1 MAAERIIGVD
11 FGTSTSVIR
20 VKRYENG
27 KPIGEKLEAK
37 EVVFGDRA
45 LVPTV
50 IMKKDDAEAACYFG
64 YEAQQGKKNFTYF
77 HSFKMDLES
86 SDPEKRAQAR
96 QLTESFFS
104 FLAKQYRSQSD
115 GGHLG
120 NPDDKERTIV
130 SYPVK
135 WNEGTKNFMLK
146 TAAKAGFPNVTGMD
160 EAQAA
165 IQAVIVMN
173 ADHLHQN
180 GLLQKGVGSNVL
192 LIDMGAGTT
201 DLVLARYTLGDE
213 TETEVLNTWPKSG
226 DIQFGGREIDH
237 LLQKF
242 FRQMLDEGDAE
253 KIFDRIGTDKFKSW
267 KEGSVSP
274 ALRQND
280 SVKDF
285 TEFDNLAG
293 FLGLDLDYCL
303 DRTAFENCLADYLRQ
318 FPQLINGCLQN
329 AGMTGNDV
337 DLVIVTGGHSQ
348 WYFVGE
354 MLEGKMPQF
363 GEVDLPKIKENPGRI
378 IPISRPQET
387 VALGLAYNGIHDT
400 DEYEPIPP
408 GRTSEPTFTMEITRK
423 SSTPGGA
430 CVGGV
435 ISLGEVSVGDI
446 LLMWDANNMW
456 DEHGENVHLAKDIN
470 RLRSLRSVKVKKIEL
485 KKNGSTEQKPMAV
498 EDESVVLLL
507 EGIKE
512 AELYEGLILFKDKKD
527 YGCDHAPLGLVQWTV
542 ERWKERHPEV
552 ITDKI
557 STPTFTMEI
566 RQIIS
571 KPEGYVVEG
580 TISLGEVVAGDTV
593 YIWDTTGKKC
603 RSATIKRIGLCS
615 KNNGTIIK
623 DAAAENDVVAVR
635 LDGIMATELSQGMIL
650 FKDTE
655 EFQHAPLQWVRERV
669 ERWKARQPVVPGPD
683 PGRDSGGGNNSNGG
697 TIINGGALGMGSD
710 IYTIPQGKSV
720 PGAVQTVRKF
730 LVSKKMEVQ
739 ELKTEEGYVVQARK
753 KGLFG
758 KNAKGNASA
767 LEIRLAP
774 IGDDQVAIKVGGG
787 KWASIAAK
795 SGGAIVSTL
804 VLGPLAPI
812 GAIAFIISAGVD
824 AQLIGDTKKLIKD
837 YFTC

>member
-20 VKRYENG
+20 IKRYENG
-27 KPIGEKLEAK
+27 NPIGEKLEAK

-50 IMKKDDAEAACYFG
+50 IMKKDDAEAVCYFG

-104 FLAKQYRSQSD
+104 FLAKQYRSQSE

-173 ADHLHQN
+173 AGHLQKH
-180 GLLQKGVGSNVL
+180 GLLKNGVGTNIL

-201 DLVLARYTLGDE
+201 DLVLACYTPGNE
-213 TETEVLNTWPKSG
+213 AEVEVLNTWPKSG

-280 SVKDF
+280 SVRDF
-285 TEFDNLAG
+285 AEFDNLAG
-293 FLGLDLDYCL
+293 VLGLDLDYCL
-303 DRTAFENCLADYLRQ
+303 DRTAFESCLADYLRQ

-363 GEVDLPKIKENPGRI
+363 G
-378 IPISRPQET
+378 
-387 VALGLAYNGIHDT
+387 
-400 DEYEPIPP
+400 
-408 GRTSEPTFTMEITRK
+408 
-423 SSTPGGA
+423 
-430 CVGGV
+430 
-435 ISLGEVSVGDI
+435 
-446 LLMWDANNMW
+446 
-456 DEHGENVHLAKDIN
+456 
-470 RLRSLRSVKVKKIEL
+470 
-485 KKNGSTEQKPMAV
+485 
-498 EDESVVLLL
+498 
-507 EGIKE
+507 
-512 AELYEGLILFKDKKD
+512 
-527 YGCDHAPLGLVQWTV
+527 
-542 ERWKERHPEV
+542 
-552 ITDKI
+552 
-557 STPTFTMEI
+557 
-566 RQIIS
+566 
-571 KPEGYVVEG
+571 
-580 TISLGEVVAGDTV
+580 
-593 YIWDTTGKKC
+593 
-603 RSATIKRIGLCS
+603 
-615 KNNGTIIK
+615 
-623 DAAAENDVVAVR
+623 
-635 LDGIMATELSQGMIL
+635 
-650 FKDTE
+650 
-655 EFQHAPLQWVRERV
+655 
-669 ERWKARQPVVPGPD
+669 
-683 PGRDSGGGNNSNGG
+683 
-697 TIINGGALGMGSD
+697 
-710 IYTIPQGKSV
+710 
-720 PGAVQTVRKF
+720 
-730 LVSKKMEVQ
+730 
-739 ELKTEEGYVVQARK
+739 
-753 KGLFG
+753 
-758 KNAKGNASA
+758 
-767 LEIRLAP
+767 
-774 IGDDQVAIKVGGG
+774 
-787 KWASIAAK
+787 
-795 SGGAIVSTL
+795 
-804 VLGPLAPI
+804 
-812 GAIAFIISAGVD
+812 
-824 AQLIGDTKKLIKD
+824 
-837 YFTC
+837 

>member
-20 VKRYENG
+20 VKRYEDG
-27 KPIGEKLEAK
+27 QPIGERLEAK
-37 EVVFGDRA
+37 EVIFGDRA

-50 IMKKDDAEAACYFG
+50 ISKKDDGGSVPYFG
-64 YEAQQGKKNFTYF
+64 YEAQPGKKNHTCY

-96 QLTESFFS
+96 ELTEEFFC
-104 FLAKQYRSQSD
+104 FLGKKYKSQSD

-120 NPDDKERTIV
+120 NTDDEERTIV

-135 WNEGTKNFMLK
+135 WNEGTKSFMLK
-146 TAAKAGFPNVTGMD
+146 AAAKAGFPNVTGMD

-165 IQAVIVMN
+165 IQAVLVMN
-173 ADHLHQN
+173 ADHLNKN
-180 GLLQKGVGSNVL
+180 GLLQNGVGSNVL

-201 DLVLARYTLGDE
+201 DLVLARYTPGAE
-213 TETEVLNTWPKSG
+213 AGVEVLNTWPKSG
-226 DIQFGGREIDH
+226 EIQFGGREIDH
-237 LLQKF
+237 LLQNY
-242 FRQMLDEGDAE
+242 FRQMMDENVAE
-253 KIFDRIGTDKFKSW
+253 MILTKVSSDKFKSW
-267 KEGSVSP
+267 KEANVSP
-274 ALRQND
+274 SLREND
-280 SVKDF
+280 SVDSF
-285 TEFDNLAG
+285 NELDTLAG
-293 FLGLDLDYCL
+293 FFGLDLDYCL
-303 DRTAFENCLADYLRQ
+303 DRAAFENCLADYLKQ

-348 WYFVGE
+348 WYFVSE

-363 GEVDLPKIKENPGRI
+363 GEVDLPKIKENSGRI

-400 DEYEPIPP
+400 SVD
-408 GRTSEPTFTMEITRK
+408 EPTPLLTDR
-423 SSTPGGA
+423 
-430 CVGGV
+430 
-435 ISLGEVSVGDI
+435 IS
-446 LLMWDANNMW
+446 
-456 DEHGENVHLAKDIN
+456 K
-470 RLRSLRSVKVKKIEL
+470 
-485 KKNGSTEQKPMAV
+485 
-498 EDESVVLLL
+498 
-507 EGIKE
+507 
-512 AELYEGLILFKDKKD
+512 
-527 YGCDHAPLGLVQWTV
+527 
-542 ERWKERHPEV
+542 
-552 ITDKI
+552 
-557 STPTFTMEI
+557 PTFTMEI

-571 KPEGYVVEG
+571 KPEGLVVEG
-580 TISLGEVVAGDTV
+580 TISLGEVIAGDTV
-593 YIWDTTGKKC
+593 YIWDNTGEKC
-603 RSATIKRIGLCS
+603 LSATIKRIGLCS

-650 FKDTE
+650 FKDTN
-655 EFQHAPLQWVRERV
+655 EFRHAPLQLVQESV
-669 ERWKARQPVVPGPD
+669 ERCKERQPVVPNPD
-683 PGRDSGGGNNSNGG
+683 NGEEPDSGNNSNGG
-697 TIINGGALGMGSD
+697 NTSNVGKTINGGALGIGSVV
-710 IYTIPQGKSV
+710 YTIPQGKSI
-720 PGAVQTVRKF
+720 PGAIQSIMKF

-753 KGLFG
+753 KGLFN
-758 KNAKGNASA
+758 KNASA

-774 IGDDQVAIKVGGG
+774 TGDDQVAIKVGGG

-824 AQLIGDTKKLIKD
+824 AQLISDTKKLIKD

>member
-27 KPIGEKLEAK
+27 NPLGEKLEAK

-50 IMKKDDAEAACYFG
+50 IMKKDDAESACYFG
-64 YEAQQGKKNFTYF
+64 YEAQQGKKNYTYF

-96 QLTESFFS
+96 QLTESFFL
-104 FLAKQYRSQSD
+104 FLAKQYRSQSE

-173 ADHLHQN
+173 AEHLQKH
-180 GLLQKGVGSNVL
+180 GLLKNGVGTNVL

-201 DLVLARYTLGDE
+201 DLVLARYTPGDE

-242 FRQMLDEGDAE
+242 FRQMLDEDDAE
-253 KIFDRIGTDKFKSW
+253 RIFARIGTDKFKSW
-267 KEGSVSP
+267 KEGNVSP
-274 ALRQND
+274 ALRQDD
-280 SVKDF
+280 SVTEF
-285 TEFDNLAG
+285 AEFDNLAG

-348 WYFVGE
+348 WYFVRE
-354 MLEGKMPQF
+354 MLEGKMPQL
-363 GEVDLPKIKENPGRI
+363 GNVDLPKIRENPGRI

-400 DEYEPIPP
+400 
-408 GRTSEPTFTMEITRK
+408 G
-423 SSTPGGA
+423 
-430 CVGGV
+430 
-435 ISLGEVSVGDI
+435 
-446 LLMWDANNMW
+446 
-456 DEHGENVHLAKDIN
+456 
-470 RLRSLRSVKVKKIEL
+470 
-485 KKNGSTEQKPMAV
+485 
-498 EDESVVLLL
+498 EDELVVP
-507 EGIKE
+507 EPPT
-512 AELYEGLILFKDKKD
+512 
-527 YGCDHAPLGLVQWTV
+527 PLWPDPI
-542 ERWKERHPEV
+542 E
-552 ITDKI
+552 DKI

-571 KPEGYVVEG
+571 KPEGFVVEG

-635 LDGIMATELSQGMIL
+635 LDRIMATELSQGMIL

-655 EFQHAPLQWVRERV
+655 EFQHAPLQWVQERV
-669 ERWKARQPVVPGPD
+669 ERWKARQPVVTGPKA
-683 PGRDSGGGNNSNGG
+683 GGDSDGGNNSNGG
-697 TIINGGALGMGSD
+697 TIINGGALGIGSD

-720 PGAVQTVRKF
+720 AGAVQTVRKF

-753 KGLFG
+753 KGLFN
-758 KNAKGNASA
+758 KNASA

-824 AQLIGDTKKLIKD
+824 AQLISDTKKLIKD